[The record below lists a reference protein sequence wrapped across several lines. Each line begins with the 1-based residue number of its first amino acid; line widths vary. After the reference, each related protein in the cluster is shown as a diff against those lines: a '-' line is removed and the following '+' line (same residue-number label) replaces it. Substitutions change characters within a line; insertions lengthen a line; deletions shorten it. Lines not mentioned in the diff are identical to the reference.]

1 MSEYI
6 GFNPDWI
13 SPPGDTMV
21 DILAER
27 QISTS
32 DFARQMGQSPRH
44 AQQLL
49 QGQLEITPELAQQL
63 EAVLGAPASFWAT
76 RESQY
81 RNAVV
86 RLEQE
91 SKRQSATQWLKE
103 LPLKDML
110 NFGWI
115 NKLAANMEEACLD
128 FFGVTSIDEWKNTNQ
143 ALLQAV
149 AFRTSPSYK
158 QQAGAVSAWLRKGE
172 LEANLIDTKPWDAS
186 RFTETLPDIRTLTRK
201 ADPQVFIPELRRLC
215 AGCGVAVVTIRA
227 PQGCR
232 ASGATRFL
240 TPEKALLLLS
250 FRHLSDDH
258 FWFSFFH
265 EAGHLLLH
273 SKKSLFIEESKMTAS
288 KEEDEANE
296 FAARALIPLQYETE
310 LLGLSADER
319 GVMKFSR
326 RIGIARGI
334 VVGQLQ
340 HRRIIKRNQLNNLKT
355 RYTWGDD
362 NSPCNKI

>member
-103 LPLKDML
+103 RCQAPAREDTRRETPVNGVFTNRKD
-110 NFGWI
+110 
-115 NKLAANMEEACLD
+115 
-128 FFGVTSIDEWKNTNQ
+128 
-143 ALLQAV
+143 
-149 AFRTSPSYK
+149 
-158 QQAGAVSAWLRKGE
+158 
-172 LEANLIDTKPWDAS
+172 
-186 RFTETLPDIRTLTRK
+186 
-201 ADPQVFIPELRRLC
+201 
-215 AGCGVAVVTIRA
+215 
-227 PQGCR
+227 
-232 ASGATRFL
+232 
-240 TPEKALLLLS
+240 
-250 FRHLSDDH
+250 
-258 FWFSFFH
+258 H
-265 EAGHLLLH
+265 E
-273 SKKSLFIEESKMTAS
+273 
-288 KEEDEANE
+288 
-296 FAARALIPLQYETE
+296 Q
-310 LLGLSADER
+310 
-319 GVMKFSR
+319 
-326 RIGIARGI
+326 
-334 VVGQLQ
+334 
-340 HRRIIKRNQLNNLKT
+340 
-355 RYTWGDD
+355 
-362 NSPCNKI
+362 